1 MRIGPWIKDR
11 ILLVD
16 LGFYKN
22 QMFARVE
29 ENGGFF
35 VSRIKK
41 NMNPF
46 VVSIEEGVPKTKCG
60 EFLGKTVNECIEQ
73 LSGKDFDAVVKIV
86 FKRRKYKGQQKRM
99 KCVYV

>member
-1 MRIGPWIKDR
+1 LFCILKKKAEIKTLRIGPWIKDR

-35 VSRIKK
+35 VSRIKR
-41 NMNPF
+41 NINR
-46 VVSIEEGVPKTKCG
+46 VVASI
-60 EFLGKTVNECIEQ
+60 
-73 LSGKDFDAVVKIV
+73 VKEYLNKVSRIHW
-86 FKRRKYKGQQKRM
+86 
-99 KCVYV
+99 